1 MAAPAKPRKR
11 GKRRAA
17 PQHDVEDVPKTAAE
31 EAIAQLQAAIDFQPE
46 WDDDPFSNLF
56 ALLVDLRDAYIIPAR
71 WTVLLEKIKAAEE
84 EKASAVAAAGMRRVV
99 DLDDVEDGLV
109 EEHLATLKS
118 RLTGLSRALTRTL
131 QQSDRAFTRL
141 SFGGLPAA
149 KGLLMKLSGRKDGE
163 EKEDAGATVM
173 GGLLASLA
181 SMGEITEEV
190 VEELLSKLNADWQAR
205 FDNLTNDFNE
215 MTLNR
220 DHLVPFVDNLR
231 FCQEQLARETRLR
244 TRREQL
250 SKALLRLLEQQRCT
264 SGDLE
269 CRLIQTDSKLRE
281 AIVDRRHRLRRLF
294 HLKEHEVNL
303 WRKKESFRSWCDY
316 LRMVFEE
323 RSAEEKER
331 RIQREFDRLNGI
343 IAERDARIAFLEEE
357 LADREAHIERHI
369 NDRLAMGS
377 KILRKVVP
385 MTHSLLTFVWTN
397 WLRIRK
403 DLRYERLL
411 EIQTKEVQTHRA
423 LGMQLRATVEELTR
437 RLQTAI
443 YLRDEQIANLKE
455 DLLREK
461 RERVEERIRLLRE
474 KEEAIR
480 YERDVAER
488 EYTRLKNIIHDLEV
502 EVANLEEEIRTD
514 NRFVALEKY
523 VRVLEDKVAN
533 PPRLDGYDVVPGE
546 QGIHCMACSQRVVYR
561 DLVNPVS
568 PTCSTRP
575 FATKS
580 MSTSAPIT
588 VGFCQG
594 PGRRTL
600 AQLRARSEARR
611 FTRPSSVPDDLV
623 GLKKQWKVAWQ
634 QV

>member
-1 MAAPAKPRKR
+1 MAVPAKARKR
-11 GKRRAA
+11 GKRRVA
-17 PQHDVEDVPKTAAE
+17 PQHDIEDTPKTAAE
-31 EAIAQLQAAIDFQPE
+31 EAIAKLQAAIDFQPE

-84 EKASAVAAAGMRRVV
+84 EKATAVAAAGMRRVV

-118 RLTGLSRALTRTL
+118 RLSGLSRALTRTL

-149 KGLLMKLSGRKDGE
+149 KGLLMKLSGRKEGE
-163 EKEDAGATVM
+163 EKDDAGATVM

-181 SMGEITEEV
+181 AMGEITEEV

-205 FDNLTNDFNE
+205 FDHLTDEFNE

-244 TRREQL
+244 SRREHL
-250 SKALLRLLEQQRCT
+250 SKALLTLLEQQRCT

-269 CRLIQTDSKLRE
+269 CRLIQMDSKIHE
-281 AIVDRRHRLRRLF
+281 ATVDRRYRLRKMFR
-294 HLKEHEVNL
+294 LKEYEVNL

-316 LRMVFEE
+316 LRMALEE

-343 IAERDARIAFLEEE
+343 IAERDTRIAFLEDE

-369 NDRLAMGS
+369 NDRLVMGS

-411 EIQTKEVQTHRA
+411 EIQTKEVQTHAA
-423 LGMQLRATVEELTR
+423 LGRKLRATVEELTR
-437 RLQTAI
+437 RLQTAV
-443 YLRDEQIANLKE
+443 YVRDEKIVNLKE
-455 DLLREK
+455 ELLREQ
-461 RERVEERIRLLRE
+461 RERAEERIRLLRE
-474 KEEAIR
+474 KEDAIR

-488 EYTRLKNIIHDLEV
+488 EYMRLKNIIQDLES
-502 EVANLEEEIRTD
+502 EVSSLEEEIRTD
-514 NRFVALEKY
+514 NRFLALEKY
-523 VRVLEDKVAN
+523 IRVLEEKVAN

-575 FATKS
+575 FATKT
-580 MSTSAPIT
+580 MSTTAPIT
-588 VGFCQG
+588 AGFCQG

-611 FTRPSSVPDDLV
+611 FARPSSVPDGLV

-634 QV
+634 QL